1 MKIGM
6 IRPKISIIALAVFVI
21 FTILLL
27 ITYLLTG
34 NWQILL
40 WGIPTLVLL
49 LLIPLGLNYM
59 SQDQYVNLRP
69 VYEQNAKQVR
79 IRLINPSM
87 IGDAVKV
94 QGVVERVFFQF
105 MNRPQ
110 YLVADRSGE
119 ISVKMFTSPQ
129 EKIKVGD
136 VVEIMGMV
144 MKRYVVGGDPV
155 INCVSIRKIDKV
167 IEVKEKRQP

>member
-1 MKIGM
+1 
-6 IRPKISIIALAVFVI
+6 
-21 FTILLL
+21 
-27 ITYLLTG
+27 LTG